1 MISMDHT
8 RIHQEMID
16 LTNKMQKNVA
26 KQTKMLNLELN
37 KLTPEQREHFA
48 KEQAELNRVLK
59 VAGKGDTTELQKII
73 DKYAVTDNNR

>member
-8 RIHQEMID
+8 RIHKEMID

-37 KLTPEQREHFA
+37 KLTPEQCEHFA

-59 VAGKGDTTELQKII
+59 VAGNGDTTELQKII

>member
-8 RIHQEMID
+8 RIHKEMID

-26 KQTKMLNLELN
+26 KQTKILNLELN

-59 VAGKGDTTELQKII
+59 VAGNGDTTELQKII

>member
-1 MISMDHT
+1 MDHT
-8 RIHQEMID
+8 RIHKEMID

-59 VAGKGDTTELQKII
+59 VAGKGDITELQKII

>member
-1 MISMDHT
+1 MDHT
-8 RIHQEMID
+8 RIHKEMID

>member
-1 MISMDHT
+1 MDHT
-8 RIHQEMID
+8 RIHEEMID
-16 LTNKMQKNVA
+16 LTNKMKKNVV

-59 VAGKGDTTELQKII
+59 VAGNGDTKELQKII
-73 DKYAVTDNNR
+73 DKYANSDSNR

>member
-8 RIHQEMID
+8 RIHKEMID

-59 VAGKGDTTELQKII
+59 VAGNGDTTELQKII

>member
-1 MISMDHT
+1 MDHT
-8 RIHQEMID
+8 RIHKEMID

-26 KQTKMLNLELN
+26 KQTKILNLELN

-59 VAGKGDTTELQKII
+59 VAGNGDTKELQKII
-73 DKYAVTDNNR
+73 DKYANTDNNR

>member
-1 MISMDHT
+1 MDHT
-8 RIHQEMID
+8 RIHKEMID

-26 KQTKMLNLELN
+26 KQTKILNLELN

-59 VAGKGDTTELQKII
+59 VAGNGDTTELQKII

>member
-1 MISMDHT
+1 MDHT
-8 RIHQEMID
+8 RIHKEMID
-16 LTNKMQKNVA
+16 LTRKMQKNVA
-26 KQTKMLNLELN
+26 KQTTMLNLELN
-37 KLTPEQREHFA
+37 KLTPEQREHYA

>member
-1 MISMDHT
+1 MDHT
-8 RIHQEMID
+8 RIHKEMID

-59 VAGKGDTTELQKII
+59 VAGNGDTTELQKII